1 MRILEYFK
9 DQEDI
14 INEKNAICKNKK
26 KTEKKFNQMLE
37 DLNDITTKYTEL
49 LEQKSEQFD
58 LYVKYQ
64 KQCEDLAKEKRSLK
78 KQLAETNEKCNS
90 LTDINA
96 ELAEKLK
103 RLNSKITR
111 LGKKDGKNE
120 VIQQSK

>member
-1 MRILEYFK
+1 MKLFDYFK

-14 INEKNAICKNKK
+14 INEKNTICKNKK

-58 LYVKYQ
+58 LYIKYQ
-64 KQCEDLAKEKRSLK
+64 KQCEELTKEKRSLK
-78 KQLAETNEKCNS
+78 KQLAETNEMCNS
-90 LTDINA
+90 LTETN
-96 ELAEKLK
+96 EKMSK
-103 RLNSKITR
+103 TIEKLNSKITR
-111 LGKKDGKNE
+111 MGKKDGKNE